1 MDKEQN
7 VTIFFKNGK
16 TARFEQVTD
25 LKAYGVKL
33 EFDFLSVSDGV
44 IKTATFDH
52 SQFAGITVG
61 KNVKRHVRKTKR
73 FYGVSDA
80 TEGSND

>member
-7 VTIFFKNGK
+7 VTIFFTNGK
-16 TARFEQVTD
+16 TARFEQVTM

-33 EFDFLSVSDGV
+33 EFDFLSVSDDV

-52 SQFAGITVG
+52 THIAGITVG
-61 KNVKRHVRKTKR
+61 KKVDRRTIKTKR
-73 FYGVSDA
+73 IHGRYP